1 MQAVLDQRAAELA
14 AELSRWLA
22 QRLPEGWRLP
32 RAPSERIAW
41 LRDWQRQMA
50 EARWVA
56 IHWPEEHGGRGA
68 TLEEQV
74 AYHATLARHRAPGL
88 IGNTGLSLC
97 GPTILVHGSD
107 EQRER
112 FLPPMLRGDEIW
124 CEGFSEPDAGSDLAG
139 LRTRGVVD
147 GDELV
152 VTGQKIWTSQATIA
166 DWMFALVRTD
176 PATAPG
182 AHPAPGARKREGI
195 SFVLIPMDATGLDVR
210 PILQISG
217 DAEFCE
223 VFLDEVRIPL
233 THVVGALNEGWQV
246 ARTTLSHERSTIF
259 VAGQMRMARQIERIA
274 ALLAASVDP
283 LTDEARADRHE
294 LRQRLAQAWI
304 DAQLAMVH
312 GARTFG
318 QVAAGREPGP
328 EAAVLKL
335 FGQESEQRLY
345 ELALDIPGAA
355 GLLDHGADDAPGNG
369 RWVLGYLRTRASTIG
384 GGTSEIQRN
393 ILAERVLGLPRDPW
407 NP

>member
-1 MQAVLDQRAAELA
+1 MMRAVLDERASELVD
-14 AELSRWLA
+14 ELTGWLVDH
-22 QRLPEGWRLP
+22 LPEGWRLP
-32 RAPSERIAW
+32 RDPDERIVW

-56 IHWPEEHGGRGA
+56 IHWPEEHGGRDA

-97 GPTILVHGSD
+97 GPTILVHGTD
-107 EQRER
+107 EQRQR
-112 FLPPMLRGDEIW
+112 FLPPMLRGEEIW
-124 CEGFSEPDAGSDLAG
+124 CEAFSEPDAGSDLAG
-139 LRTRGVVD
+139 LRTRGVVE

-152 VTGQKIWTSQATIA
+152 ITGQKIWTSQATIA

-176 PATAPG
+176 PEAP
-182 AHPAPGARKREGI
+182 KREGI
-195 SFVLIPMDATGLDVR
+195 SFVLIRMDAPGLDVR
-210 PILQISG
+210 PIRQISG

-233 THVVGALNEGWQV
+233 TQVVGELNGGWHV

-274 ALLAASVDP
+274 ALLAESEDP
-283 LTDEARADRHE
+283 VTGEPRSDRYE

-355 GLLDHGADDAPGNG
+355 GLLDHGADGAPGNG